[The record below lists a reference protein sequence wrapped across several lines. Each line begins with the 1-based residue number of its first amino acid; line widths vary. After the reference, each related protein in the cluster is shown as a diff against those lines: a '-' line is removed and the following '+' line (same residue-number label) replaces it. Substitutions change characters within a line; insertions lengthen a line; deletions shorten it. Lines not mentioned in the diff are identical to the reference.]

1 MNKKHSDEMIRIV
14 PNVRGG
20 NGEFAGDIMSR
31 LLDDRIIFLSGE
43 IDTATAELVVA
54 QLLYLESND
63 STKDICL
70 YINSPGGS
78 VTDGLAIHDTM
89 KYIKCDVVT
98 ICIGQACSMGAFL
111 LASGTKGKRYAL
123 KNSEVMIHQVLSGYS
138 GQATDLEIHT
148 RHTLRLKEK
157 MNTLLAEYTGKS
169 YEEVTRDTER
179 DNFLSADEA
188 LEYGIIDKIYT
199 NRE

>member
-1 MNKKHSDEMIRIV
+1 MENRNDKMARFL

-20 NGEFAGDIMSR
+20 NGDFAGDIMSR

-43 IDTATAELVVA
+43 IDTAISELVVA
-54 QLLYLESND
+54 QLLYLESKD
-63 STKDICL
+63 STKDIFL
-70 YINSPGGS
+70 YINSPGGE
-78 VTDGLAIHDTM
+78 VTAGLAIHDTM
-89 KYIKCDVVT
+89 RYINCDVVT
-98 ICIGQACSMGAFL
+98 ICIGQAASMGAFL
-111 LASGTKGKRYAL
+111 LASGTKGKRYSL
-123 KNSEVMIHQVLSGYS
+123 KNSEIMIHQVLSGYS

-157 MNTLLAEYTGKS
+157 LNRLLAEYTGKTF
-169 YEEVTRDTER
+169 EQVTADTER
-179 DNFLSADEA
+179 DNFLSAEEA

>member
-1 MNKKHSDEMIRIV
+1 MDNRNDKMARFL

-20 NGEFAGDIMSR
+20 NGDFAGDIMSR

-43 IDTATAELVVA
+43 IDTAISELVVA
-54 QLLYLESND
+54 QLLYLESKD
-63 STKDICL
+63 STKDIFL
-70 YINSPGGS
+70 YINSPGGE
-78 VTDGLAIHDTM
+78 VTAGLAIHDTM
-89 KYIKCDVVT
+89 RYINCDVVT
-98 ICIGQACSMGAFL
+98 ICIGQAASMGAFL
-111 LASGTKGKRYAL
+111 LASGTKGKRYSL
-123 KNSEVMIHQVLSGYS
+123 KNSEIMIHQVLSGYS

-157 MNTLLAEYTGKS
+157 LNRLLAEYTGKTF
-169 YEEVTRDTER
+169 EQVTADTER
-179 DNFLSADEA
+179 DNFLSAEEA

>member
-1 MNKKHSDEMIRIV
+1 MNKKHSEEMIRIV